1 MEAEGASSSEPRNP
15 GKAPEKASSQLPSA
29 HADRAL
35 PWVEKY
41 RPERLSDVLAH
52 DDIIRTIRHYVN
64 KGQLPHLL
72 FHGPPGTG
80 KTSTILAVA
89 KEFYGSAVRTHV
101 LELNASDDRGI
112 NTVREQIKTF
122 AETSSTSFQQNRL
135 IFGKSA
141 VPASEA
147 AEATSSHGQE
157 KKGQAG
163 PSLKLIILDE
173 ADQMTNAAQNALR
186 RIMEAY
192 ARNVRFC
199 LICNFVNKITPAIQ
213 SRCTGFRFTPV
224 SSASLKQKA
233 AQIAQDEK
241 MKLSNDGLDA
251 LVKVARGDMRRLL
264 NCMQASHL
272 AHPGEEVNAD
282 IVHRTLGLPPPSEV
296 TTMFERLLVADFFA
310 CCKELDELV
319 TAKGYAMRDWVIAFH
334 ERILRVDWPANV
346 LITFISRLADL
357 EERLATGAS
366 EAVQMHAVVAAFFE
380 ARAGLQAAA
389 AATPPIPSQ

>member
-1 MEAEGASSSEPRNP
+1 MEADVASSSEPKNL

-52 DDIIRTIRHYVN
+52 DDIIRTR
-64 KGQLPHLL
+64 
-72 FHGPPGTG
+72 TG

-141 VPASEA
+141 VPATEA

-157 KKGQAG
+157 KKGQGG

-224 SSASLKQKA
+224 SSASLKTKA
-233 AQIAQDEK
+233 AQIVQDEK
-241 MKLSNDGLDA
+241 MKLSDDGLDA
-251 LVKVARGDMRRLL
+251 LVKIARGDMRRLL

-334 ERILRVDWPANV
+334 ERILLVDWPANV
-346 LITFISRLADL
+346 LITFVSRLADL
-357 EERLATGAS
+357 ECMQSSPPSSKLAPASRQPLLRRLQFLRSERRNLD
-366 EAVQMHAVVAAFFE
+366 
-380 ARAGLQAAA
+380 
-389 AATPPIPSQ
+389 

>member
-1 MEAEGASSSEPRNP
+1 
-15 GKAPEKASSQLPSA
+15 
-29 HADRAL
+29 
-35 PWVEKY
+35 
-41 RPERLSDVLAH
+41 
-52 DDIIRTIRHYVN
+52 
-64 KGQLPHLL
+64 
-72 FHGPPGTG
+72 TG

-141 VPASEA
+141 VPATEA

-157 KKGQAG
+157 KKGQGG

-213 SRCTGFRFTPV
+213 SRCTG
-224 SSASLKQKA
+224 
-233 AQIAQDEK
+233 
-241 MKLSNDGLDA
+241 
-251 LVKVARGDMRRLL
+251 
-264 NCMQASHL
+264 
-272 AHPGEEVNAD
+272 
-282 IVHRTLGLPPPSEV
+282 
-296 TTMFERLLVADFFA
+296 
-310 CCKELDELV
+310 
-319 TAKGYAMRDWVIAFH
+319 
-334 ERILRVDWPANV
+334 
-346 LITFISRLADL
+346 
-357 EERLATGAS
+357 
-366 EAVQMHAVVAAFFE
+366 
-380 ARAGLQAAA
+380 
-389 AATPPIPSQ
+389 